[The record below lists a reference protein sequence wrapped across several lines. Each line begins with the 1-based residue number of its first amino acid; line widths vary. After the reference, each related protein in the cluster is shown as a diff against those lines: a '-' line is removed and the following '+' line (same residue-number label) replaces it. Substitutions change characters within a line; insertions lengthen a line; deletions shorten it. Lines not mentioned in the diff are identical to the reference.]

1 VTEVKTRA
9 TVDFSCIDGKIEY
22 DYSDGC
28 NLRVAYESY
37 LRSQLFNKIGAP
49 DSGCPF

>member
-1 VTEVKTRA
+1 LVTEVKTRA

-37 LRSQLFNKIGAP
+37 LRSQFLPLRFQP
-49 DSGCPF
+49 LT